1 MTDSLAGKLLV
12 ASLSL
17 TDPNFFRTVVL
28 VCKHDGEGALGLVL
42 NRPLELEPV
51 EFHLPEWGKLA
62 AEPGVVFHGGPVE
75 TTAALVLGRYTHP
88 LAPGLPNAVTGRSAL
103 LDLSLPFEELA
114 PGLEAVRLFA
124 GYSGWSG
131 GQLEGELEQEAWF
144 VVDPLETDLFTA
156 EPQTLWR
163 DVLRRQPGKLAMFA
177 FAPADPSVN

>member
-28 VCKHDGEGALGLVL
+28 VCKHDEEGALGLVL

-51 EFHLPEWGKLA
+51 EFHLPEWGSLA
-62 AEPGVVFHGGPVE
+62 AGPGVVFHGGPVE
-75 TTAALVLGRYTHP
+75 TTAALVLGRYTQP

-103 LDLSLPFEELA
+103 LDLSLPLEELA
-114 PGLEAVRLFA
+114 PQLEAVRLFA

-144 VVDPLETDLFTA
+144 VVDPLEDDLYSN
-156 EPQTLWR
+156 EPQLLWR
-163 DVLRRQPGKLAMFA
+163 TVLRRQPGKLAMFA
-177 FAPADPSVN
+177 WAPEDPNVN